1 MNKKSLLIASGSMSP
16 MTPVVDEVDRV
27 HEMLEKEKQTN
38 KLDSWNKIDKMMKLR
53 KLNSYADRYARQNNL
68 SIQELKNLKTFFSQ
82 CLDTMRLCKAK
93 DVVYDRQTQEIK
105 SIPSLMMNPV
115 QRSFTLRIMDAKRV
129 STLKSLA
136 PRRKG
141 DAIGEEV
148 NKDSDDEEKEISCSS
163 SI

>member
-1 MNKKSLLIASGSMSP
+1 MNKKSLLIASGSMNST
-16 MTPVVDEVDRV
+16 TPVVDEVDRV

-53 KLNSYADRYARQNNL
+53 KLNSFADRYARQNNL
-68 SIQELKNLKTFFSQ
+68 SIQELKNLKAFFAQ

-93 DVVYDRQTQEIK
+93 DVVYDRESQEIK
-105 SIPSLMMNPV
+105 SIPSLMMNPI
-115 QRSFTLRIMDAKRV
+115 QRNFTLRIMDTKRV

-141 DAIGEEV
+141 DVVEE
-148 NKDSDDEEKEISCSS
+148 KDSDDEDREKEVSCSV